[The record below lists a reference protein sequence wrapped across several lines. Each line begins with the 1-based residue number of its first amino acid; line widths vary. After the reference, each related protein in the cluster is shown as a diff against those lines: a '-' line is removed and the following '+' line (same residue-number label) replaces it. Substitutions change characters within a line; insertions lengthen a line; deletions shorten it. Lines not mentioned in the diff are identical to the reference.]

1 MKQNDV
7 TLSNSIKSTGM
18 LSRRNLIKSLG
29 LTAFSLSSVS
39 GLAKSSEKHPDLLP
53 DSEDPKFWETVR
65 SQFMLSKDTVFF
77 NTGTVGVMP
86 KVVVDKVIDHTK
98 MMATHVA
105 EWAYKDDNKE
115 QFISGYNNLLSIR
128 TKVARLL
135 NCEVGEIAIT
145 DNVTHGMSYIANG
158 ITLQPGDEILTTDQ
172 EHGGGQSS
180 WKVKEKRFGA
190 VFKTVAVSKPAVS
203 SSEVYDSIIKAIT
216 PKTKV
221 LMVSHMISGSGA
233 ILPVKELCAEA
244 RRRGIFTVLDGAQT
258 VGHIK
263 IDLKDIGCDAYVGC
277 FHKWFGAPA
286 GTGFMFMKA
295 DQLKDLWS
303 TVASYRWDD
312 HADEG
317 FRFTQRGTGN
327 FAILLGLEAALDF
340 HFQLG
345 PDTVYQR
352 IKFLGERLR
361 TGLRQNKKVKI
372 FSPQEEAMCAGITLY
387 TIEGLTGAQIQEAYW
402 TKAKMRPR
410 SQGDVFG
417 VRHSTHIFNSPQEID
432 QAIKIVSELSS

>member
-1 MKQNDV
+1 M
-7 TLSNSIKSTGM
+7 I
-18 LSRRNLIKSLG
+18 SRRNTLKSLG
-29 LTAFSLSSVS
+29 LSVFSLSALPGFAESVDES
-39 GLAKSSEKHPDLLP
+39 ILPLL
-53 DSEDPKFWETVR
+53 DVKGPKFWQSVR
-65 SQFMLSKDTVFF
+65 DQFMLSKDSVFF

-86 KVVVDKVIDHTK
+86 KSVVDKMIEHTK
-98 MMATHVA
+98 MMATNVTD
-105 EWAYKDDNKE
+105 WAYKDDNKE

-128 TKVARLL
+128 TKVAKLL
-135 NCEVGEIAIT
+135 NCEISEIAMT
-145 DNVTHGMSYIANG
+145 DNVTNGMSYIANG

-180 WKVKEKRFGA
+180 WRVKEKRFGA
-190 VFKTVAVSKPAVS
+190 VFKTVAIGKPINS
-203 SSEVYDSIIKAIT
+203 SSEVYGTIVKAFT

-221 LMVSHMISGSGA
+221 LMLSHMISGTGS

-244 RRRGIFTVLDGAQT
+244 KKRGIFTVLDGAQT

-263 IDLKDIGCDAYVGC
+263 IDLKDIDCDAYVGC
-277 FHKWFGAPA
+277 FHKWMGAPT

-295 DQLKDLWS
+295 DQIKSLWS

-327 FAILLGLEAALDF
+327 FAILLGLEVALDF

-345 PDTVYQR
+345 ADTVYER
-352 IKFLGERLR
+352 IKFLGDRLR

-372 FSPQEEAMCAGITLY
+372 FSAKEEAMSAGITLY
-387 TIEGLTGAQIQEAYW
+387 TIEGLTGTQIQDAYW

-417 VRHSTHIFNSPQEID
+417 VRHSTHIFNSVEEID
-432 QAIKIVSELSS
+432 RAIKIVNELSV

>member
-1 MKQNDV
+1 
-7 TLSNSIKSTGM
+7 M

-29 LTAFSLSSVS
+29 LSALSLST
-39 GLAKSSEKHPDLLP
+39 LSSFAHSQREASILLP
-53 DSEDPKFWETVR
+53 DPEDPKFWQSVR
-65 SQFMLSKDTVFF
+65 DQFMLSKESVFF

-86 KVVVDKVIDHTK
+86 KAVVNKMIEHSN

-105 EWAYKDDNKE
+105 DWAYKDDNKE
-115 QFISGYNNLLSIR
+115 QYISGYNNLLSIR
-128 TKVARLL
+128 TKVAKLL
-135 NCEVGEIAIT
+135 NCKVEEIGMT
-145 DNVTHGMSYIANG
+145 DNVTNGMSYIANG

-180 WKVKEKRFGA
+180 WKLKERRYGA
-190 VFKTVAVSKPAVS
+190 VFKTVAVSKPTIS
-203 SSEVYDSIIKAIT
+203 SSEVYDSIINAIT

-221 LMVSHMISGSGA
+221 LMLSHMISGSGA

-244 RRRGIFTVLDGAQT
+244 RKRGIFTVLDGAQT
-258 VGHIK
+258 IGHIK
-263 IDLKDIGCDAYVGC
+263 VDLNDIDCDAYVGC
-277 FHKWFGAPA
+277 FHKWMGAPA
-286 GTGFMFMKA
+286 GTGFMFVKA
-295 DQLKDLWS
+295 DKIKDIWT

-327 FAILLGLEAALDF
+327 FAILLALEVALDF

-345 PDTVYQR
+345 ADTVYNR

-361 TGLRQNKKVKI
+361 AGLKENKKVKI
-372 FSPQEEAMCAGITLY
+372 FSPKEEAMCAGITLY
-387 TIEGLTGAQIQEAYW
+387 NIEGFTGSQLQDAYW
-402 TKAKMRPR
+402 AKAKMRPR

-417 VRHSTHIFNSPQEID
+417 VRHCTHIFNSPEEID
-432 QAIKIVSELSS
+432 KAINVVNELSV

>member
-1 MKQNDV
+1 
-7 TLSNSIKSTGM
+7 M
-18 LSRRNLIKSLG
+18 LSRRSLIKSIG
-29 LTAFSLSSVS
+29 LTAFSFPSLS
-39 GLAKSSEKHPDLLP
+39 GLARGPELFSDALP
-53 DSEDPKFWETVR
+53 GLEDPGYWKAVR
-65 SQFMLSKDTVFF
+65 KQFMLSDDKVFF

-86 KVVVDKVIDHTK
+86 KVVVDKVIEHTR
-98 MMATHVA
+98 MMATDVA
-105 EWAYKDDNKE
+105 DWAYKDDNKE
-115 QFISGYNNLLSIR
+115 QYISGYNNLLSIR

-135 NCEVGEIAIT
+135 NCDIGEIAIT

-203 SSEVYDSIIKAIT
+203 STEVYDTIIKAIT

-221 LMVSHMISGSGA
+221 LMLSHMISGSGA

-317 FRFTQRGTGN
+317 FRITQRGTGN
-327 FAILLGLEAALDF
+327 FAVLLGLEAALDF
-340 HFQLG
+340 HFKLG
-345 PDTVYQR
+345 PENVYQR

-361 TGLRQNKKVKI
+361 TGLRENRKVKI
-372 FSPQEEAMCAGITLY
+372 FSPKEEAMCAGITLY
-387 TIEGLTGAQIQEAYW
+387 TIEGMTGAQIQDAYW
-402 TKAKMRPR
+402 AKARMRPR

-417 VRHSTHIFNSPQEID
+417 VRHSTHIFNSPEEID
-432 QAIKIVSELSS
+432 RAIKIVNELAG

>member
-1 MKQNDV
+1 M
-7 TLSNSIKSTGM
+7 I
-18 LSRRNLIKSLG
+18 SRRNTLKSLG
-29 LTAFSLSSVS
+29 LSVFSLSALPGFAESVDES
-39 GLAKSSEKHPDLLP
+39 ILPLL
-53 DSEDPKFWETVR
+53 DVKDPKFWQSVR
-65 SQFMLSKDTVFF
+65 DQFMLSKDSVFF

-86 KVVVDKVIDHTK
+86 KSVVDKMIEHTK
-98 MMATHVA
+98 MMATNVTD
-105 EWAYKDDNKE
+105 WAYKDDNKE

-128 TKVARLL
+128 TKVAKLL
-135 NCEVGEIAIT
+135 NCEISEIAMT
-145 DNVTHGMSYIANG
+145 DNVTNGMSYIANG

-190 VFKTVAVSKPAVS
+190 VFKTVAIGKPINS
-203 SSEVYDSIIKAIT
+203 SSEVYGTIVKAFT

-221 LMVSHMISGSGA
+221 LMLSHMISGTGS

-244 RRRGIFTVLDGAQT
+244 KKRGIFTVLDGAQT

-263 IDLKDIGCDAYVGC
+263 IDLKDIDCDAYVGC
-277 FHKWFGAPA
+277 FHKWMGAPT

-295 DQLKDLWS
+295 DQIKSLWS

-327 FAILLGLEAALDF
+327 FAILLGLEVALDF

-345 PDTVYQR
+345 ADTVYER
-352 IKFLGERLR
+352 IKFLGDRLR

-372 FSPQEEAMCAGITLY
+372 FSAKEEAMSAGITLY
-387 TIEGLTGAQIQEAYW
+387 TIEGLTGTQIQDAYW

-417 VRHSTHIFNSPQEID
+417 VRHSTHIFNSVEEID
-432 QAIKIVSELSS
+432 RAIKIVNELSV